1 LKDEVIRLK
10 EQNSSEGAETKL
22 SSEIDELRFHKEAL
36 ENKLRKFAAHCQR
49 LEDDKASMADAL
61 RSCNI
66 DMEAHG
72 NDISEAVFHVCD
84 RLTSIE
90 NIETNGLSLEKKMQS
105 MLQTIDTMT
114 QTERKLSERLN
125 QYRHE
130 ETEMKKQL
138 ESAKNEAT
146 SNDSEEKSEK
156 LRFLENENLQLMR
169 DLKSIK
175 RQLQVAREELENLR
189 LTISSKGSSDTFELT
204 SEMVKASSDNRE
216 NKTSTR
222 SERCRSSRNTNQT
235 TASSK
240 ESSDTLELT
249 NLAKAC
255 SEQKTTT
262 VTEIRRSSRS
272 AKKMHILSDSTNSSR
287 NEGREENPTNKRQK
301 VNEPQM
307 NRRSS
312 PGLGE
317 SSSHESE
324 HTGDCAQS

>member
-1 LKDEVIRLK
+1 MKNELIRLEK
-10 EQNSSEGAETKL
+10 QNSSEGAETEL
-22 SSEIDELRFHKEAL
+22 SSENSELRFHKEAL

-105 MLQTIDTMT
+105 MQQKIDKMA
-114 QTERKLSERLN
+114 QIEQKLSEKLN
-125 QYRHE
+125 QYRLE
-130 ETEMKKQL
+130 KTEMKKQL

-169 DLKSIK
+169 DFKSAK
-175 RQLQVAREELENLR
+175 RQLQVAREEVENLR
-189 LTISSKGSSDTFELT
+189 LTSSSKGSSDTFELT
-204 SEMVKASSDNRE
+204 SEMAKASSKNRE
-216 NKTSTR
+216 NKTSTTSTTSTT
-222 SERCRSSRNTNQT
+222 SERRCSSRNTKKT
-235 TASSK
+235 TDSSK

-249 NLAKAC
+249 NLCKL
-255 SEQKTTT
+255 KTLGFGLLAP
-262 VTEIRRSSRS
+262 RS
-272 AKKMHILSDSTNSSR
+272 AQRPSCQISTSAWI
-287 NEGREENPTNKRQK
+287 P
-301 VNEPQM
+301 PW
-307 NRRSS
+307 
-312 PGLGE
+312 
-317 SSSHESE
+317 
-324 HTGDCAQS
+324 

>member
-1 LKDEVIRLK
+1 MIRLEK
-10 EQNSSEGAETKL
+10 HNSSEGAETEL
-22 SSEIDELRFHKEAL
+22 SSENNELRFHKEAL
-36 ENKLRKFAAHCQR
+36 ENKLRKFAAHCQV
-49 LEDDKASMADAL
+49 LEGDKASMADAL

-90 NIETNGLSLEKKMQS
+90 DIETNGLSLEKKMQS
-105 MLQTIDTMT
+105 MQQKIKMMA
-114 QTERKLSERLN
+114 QTEQKSSEKLN

-130 ETEMKKQL
+130 KTELKKQL
-138 ESAKNEAT
+138 DSAKNEAT
-146 SNDSEEKSEK
+146 CNDSEEKSEK

-169 DLKSIK
+169 DFKSAK
-175 RQLQVAREELENLR
+175 RQLQVAREEVENLR
-189 LTISSKGSSDTFELT
+189 LTTSSKGSSDTFELT
-204 SEMVKASSDNRE
+204 SEMAKASSE
-216 NKTSTR
+216 TSTT
-222 SERCRSSRNTNQT
+222 SERRCSSRNTKKT

-262 VTEIRRSSRS
+262 VAELRCSSRS
-272 AKKMHILSDSTNSSR
+272 AKKMRILSDSTNNSR
-287 NEGREENPTNKRQK
+287 NESREENPKNKRQK
-301 VNEPQM
+301 INERQM

-317 SSSHESE
+317 SSNHESE
-324 HTGDCAQS
+324 QTGECAQS

>member
-1 LKDEVIRLK
+1 MIRLK
-10 EQNSSEGAETKL
+10 KQNSSEGAETDL
-22 SSEIDELRFHKEAL
+22 SSEINELRFHKEAL

-90 NIETNGLSLEKKMQS
+90 DIETNGLSLEKEMQS
-105 MLQTIDTMT
+105 MQQKIDKMV
-114 QTERKLSERLN
+114 QTEKKMVEKLDQYQHER
-125 QYRHE
+125 
-130 ETEMKKQL
+130 TEMKKQL

-146 SNDSEEKSEK
+146 SNDSEEKSAK

-169 DLKSIK
+169 DFKSAK
-175 RQLQVAREELENLR
+175 RQLQVAREEVENLR
-189 LTISSKGSSDTFELT
+189 LTTSSKGSSDTFELT
-204 SEMVKASSDNRE
+204 TEMVKASSENRE
-216 NKTSTR
+216 NKTSTT
-222 SERCRSSRNTNQT
+222 SERRRSSRNTKKT

-255 SEQKTTT
+255 SEQKATT
-262 VTEIRRSSRS
+262 VTELRRSSRS
-272 AKKMHILSDSTNSSR
+272 AKKIHILSDSTNSSR
-287 NEGREENPTNKRQK
+287 NEGREENPTKKRQK
-301 VNEPQM
+301 VNEQQM

-324 HTGDCAQS
+324 QTGECAQS